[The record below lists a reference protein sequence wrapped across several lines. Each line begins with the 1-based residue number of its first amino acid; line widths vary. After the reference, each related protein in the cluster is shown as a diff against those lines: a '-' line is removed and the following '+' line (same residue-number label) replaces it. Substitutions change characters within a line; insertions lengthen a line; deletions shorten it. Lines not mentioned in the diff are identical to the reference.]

1 MVSTD
6 SDIITEPMK
15 PKPPL
20 KPPSISVFDNEIE
33 EILNKEFN
41 KIMIENVDKIV
52 IDTKIVKA
60 LIQTNKDFN

>member
-1 MVSTD
+1 
-6 SDIITEPMK
+6 MK

>member
-1 MVSTD
+1 
-6 SDIITEPMK
+6 MK

-20 KPPSISVFDNEIE
+20 KPSLISVFDNEIE

-60 LIQTNKDFN
+60 LIQTNKDFNKEAK

>member
-1 MVSTD
+1 
-6 SDIITEPMK
+6 MK

-20 KPPSISVFDNEIE
+20 KPPISSVFDDDIE

-52 IDTKIVKA
+52 IDKKIVKA
-60 LIQTNKDFN
+60 LITASKDFN

>member
-20 KPPSISVFDNEIE
+20 KPSLISVFDNEIE